1 VGGAGIALDG
11 RWDPDGLGVRA
22 VCDAGAS
29 SAAKAAYLRM
39 VGVSAAAAL
48 LLPAGLAAADAPVSW
63 ARPELGEAAA
73 AALGLCCGGTLLL
86 FAAAAWD
93 SPPLLLGAGGSAAA
107 VLCVGLTALCPP
119 LPALLAS
126 GVAAALRL
134 CLTWMLWLSLAAP
147 LLYATLVALSA
158 LYGALAAVGA
168 AGGGSSASADSR
180 KRAAA
185 FGLSPIPEGGRR
197 RRR

>member
-1 VGGAGIALDG
+1 MVIAS
-11 RWDPDGLGVRA
+11 V
-22 VCDAGAS
+22 
-29 SAAKAAYLRM
+29 AAP
-39 VGVSAAAAL
+39 L
-48 LLPAGLAAADAPVSW
+48 LLPAGLAAADAPSSW
-63 ARPELGEAAA
+63 VRPAELGEAAA

-86 FAAAAWD
+86 FAAAARD
-93 SPPLLLGAGGSAAA
+93 SPPLLLGAGGCAAA
-107 VLCVGLTALCPP
+107 VLWVGLTALLPS

-134 CLTWMLWLSLAAP
+134 CLTWLLWLSLAVP

-158 LYGALAAVGA
+158 LHGALAAVGA
-168 AGGGSSASADSR
+168 AGSGSSASTD
-180 KRAAA
+180 

>member
-1 VGGAGIALDG
+1 
-11 RWDPDGLGVRA
+11 
-22 VCDAGAS
+22 
-29 SAAKAAYLRM
+29 M
-39 VGVSAAAAL
+39 VGASAAAAL
-48 LLPAGLAAADAPVSW
+48 LLPAGLAAADAPSSW
-63 ARPELGEAAA
+63 VRPEELGEAAA

-86 FAAAAWD
+86 FTAAARD
-93 SPPLLLGAGGSAAA
+93 SPPLLLGAGGCAAA
-107 VLCVGLTALCPP
+107 VLWVGLTALLPS

-134 CLTWMLWLSLAAP
+134 CLTWLLWLSLAAP

-158 LYGALAAVGA
+158 LYGALAAVGCA
-168 AGGGSSASADSR
+168 AGGGSSASTDSR
-180 KRAAA
+180 KRAEA

>member
-1 VGGAGIALDG
+1 
-11 RWDPDGLGVRA
+11 
-22 VCDAGAS
+22 
-29 SAAKAAYLRM
+29 M
-39 VGVSAAAAL
+39 VGASAAAAL
-48 LLPAGLAAADAPVSW
+48 LLPAGLAAADAPSSW
-63 ARPELGEAAA
+63 GRRPEELGEAAA

-86 FAAAAWD
+86 FTAAARD
-93 SPPLLLGAGGSAAA
+93 SPPLLLGAGGCAAA
-107 VLCVGLTALCPP
+107 VLWVGLTALLPS

-134 CLTWMLWLSLAAP
+134 CLTWLLWLSLAAP

-158 LYGALAAVGA
+158 LYGALAAVGCA
-168 AGGGSSASADSR
+168 AGGGSSASTDSR
-180 KRAAA
+180 KRAEA

>member
-1 VGGAGIALDG
+1 
-11 RWDPDGLGVRA
+11 
-22 VCDAGAS
+22 
-29 SAAKAAYLRM
+29 M
-39 VGVSAAAAL
+39 VGASAAAAL
-48 LLPAGLAAADAPVSW
+48 LLPAGLAAVDAPGSW
-63 ARPELGEAAA
+63 VRPEELGEVAA

-86 FAAAAWD
+86 FAAAARD
-93 SPPLLLGAGGSAAA
+93 SPPLLLAAGGCAAA
-107 VLCVGLTALCPP
+107 VLWVGLTALLPS

-134 CLTWMLWLSLAAP
+134 CLTWLLWLSLAAP

-158 LYGALAAVGA
+158 LYGALAAVGCA
-168 AGGGSSASADSR
+168 AGGGGSSASTDSR
-180 KRAAA
+180 KRAEA